1 MCSPTLLSPLL
12 VGCTIRTAWF
22 PMVETSPAVLREP
35 WKACAMLV
43 EGVGGLLCA
52 GLKRRA
58 NQDRVNASQDP
69 EAKRGEETA

>member
-1 MCSPTLLSPLL
+1 
-12 VGCTIRTAWF
+12 
-22 PMVETSPAVLREP
+22 MVETSPAVLREP